1 MEKLGGE
8 QTAGCGVYDYST
20 NSYAGIENDNVG
32 NVNTI
37 VNSSTTSGK
46 KQVSARVQK
55 TEGKTSSS
63 GSNTINIIQPSI
75 TCYMWKRV
83 A

>member
-1 MEKLGGE
+1 M
-8 QTAGCGVYDYST
+8 YDYST

-37 VNSSTTSGK
+37 VNSSTTSDK

-83 A
+83 S